1 MPNENAVS
9 EFDSFLADVLK
20 DAPEVAVKEIEDPGD
35 EPTVV
40 SAPILKMETI
50 GDTVKHVPA
59 QVVEAKEQPKPEYK
73 RDEGKREVSGAP
85 CEATVYTRGYVRLKF
100 NEGWRFDNKV
110 CLYLEDLE
118 SLENWF
124 GSEGYK
130 AWKANAVEAGL
141 KTRKKG

>member
-1 MPNENAVS
+1 MPNENSVN
-9 EFDSFLADVLK
+9 EFDAFLADVLK
-20 DAPEVAVKEIEDPGD
+20 DVPEAVMVVPEDPGE
-35 EPTVV
+35 EPKVV
-40 SAPILKMETI
+40 APPMLTMETI

-59 QVVEAKEQPKPEYK
+59 QVVEAKPQPKPEYK
-73 RDEGKREVSGAP
+73 KDEGKKEVEGAP

-124 GSEGYK
+124 GSEGYR

-141 KTRKKG
+141 KTRKRS